1 MSNVQ
6 VLNGDTGA
14 TKSVDD
20 VDLGLGLSLM
30 EVSNQQSDQCRLSI
44 NYGKGIEEGLDEVEK
59 ENGLVENS
67 MDDQNVDMSVQE
79 AVGMHSKDDCGSKPE
94 KEDGE
99 HLGKNKIYLSDSD
112 TKNGKN
118 CLKGDAYLEVRP
130 GFLANPFKEDLQ
142 LSVISYSAQHVTVSM
157 SMESRQV
164 VISVVYAKCNH
175 VERRELWRLL
185 QLDAVKDAPWL
196 CLGDFNIIRGE
207 EEHRGGRPR
216 LRVAIDEFNDFIDNC
231 GFADMKAVGSKFSW
245 CNGQRGLA
253 RSWSK
258 LDRCLMNVVATGDF
272 PNALCKYMA
281 RTTSDH
287 APLSFMFKNLGN
299 RYGPSSFKFQQ
310 MWVSHSNF
318 WEVVNDTW
326 SASIETMGL
335 LGLATKL
342 KKVKIVLK
350 DWNCRV
356 FCHTETKI
364 QEFENKIKQLES
376 QLQEGFSADTEQA
389 LLEAKE
395 ELAVWMKR
403 EETRLS
409 QQVKLRWM
417 EKGEASAQFFK
428 TFVSL
433 NKPFVQEMRCPD
445 GTCLNSPEDIHSS
458 AVDYFSSFLQACAP
472 RDLPDL
478 SNLVQNSI
486 LEEDNAN
493 LLQLPSIQEVKE
505 AMFSIP
511 VDSSPGP
518 DGFGSGFYKTC
529 CDIVEAGMVATVQ
542 ELFLGIPI
550 PRFYSASYIVL
561 IPKMQRPTGFDKFR
575 PISLCSVVYK
585 AFSKILVRR
594 LSPILNRIISSE
606 QGAFLPG

>member
-1 MSNVQ
+1 
-6 VLNGDTGA
+6 
-14 TKSVDD
+14 
-20 VDLGLGLSLM
+20 
-30 EVSNQQSDQCRLSI
+30 
-44 NYGKGIEEGLDEVEK
+44 
-59 ENGLVENS
+59 
-67 MDDQNVDMSVQE
+67 MDSQ
-79 AVGMHSKDDCGSKPE
+79 
-94 KEDGE
+94 
-99 HLGKNKIYLSDSD
+99 
-112 TKNGKN
+112 
-118 CLKGDAYLEVRP
+118 
-130 GFLANPFKEDLQ
+130 
-142 LSVISYSAQHVTVSM
+142 
-157 SMESRQV
+157 QV

-185 QLDAVKDAPWL
+185 QLDAVQDAPQL
-196 CLGDFNIIRGE
+196 CLGDFNIICGE

-216 LRVAIDEFNDFIDNC
+216 LRVAIDEFNEFIDNC
-231 GFADMKAVGSKFSW
+231 GLVDMKAVGSKFSW

-258 LDRCLMNVVATGDF
+258 IDRCLMNVVAAGVF
-272 PNALCKYMA
+272 PDALCKYMA
-281 RTTSDH
+281 RTISDH
-287 APLSFMFKNLGN
+287 APLSFVFKNLGH

-326 SASIETMGL
+326 RHSIETMGL
-335 LGLATKL
+335 RGLATKL
-342 KKVKIVLK
+342 KRVKIVLK
-350 DWNCRV
+350 DWNHRV
-356 FCHTETKI
+356 FGHTKTKI
-364 QEFENKIKQLES
+364 QELESKIEQLES
-376 QLQEGFSADTEQA
+376 QLHEGFSKDTEQV

-395 ELAVWMKR
+395 DLAVWMKR
-403 EETRLS
+403 EKTRLS

-433 NKPFVQEMRCPD
+433 NKPFVQDMRCPN
-445 GTCLNSPEDIHSS
+445 GTCLNSPEDIHSG
-458 AVDYFSSFLQACAP
+458 AVDYFSSFLQARAS
-472 RDLPDL
+472 RVLPDL
-478 SNLVQNSI
+478 SHLVQNSI
-486 LEEDNAN
+486 FEEENAN
-493 LLQLPSIQEVKE
+493 LLQFPSIQEVKE

-518 DGFGSGFYKTC
+518 DGFGSGFYRAC
-529 CDIVEAGMVATVQ
+529 WDIVEADVVAAVR
-542 ELFLGIPI
+542 ELFLGTPM

-561 IPKMQRPTGFDKFR
+561 IPKMQRPTSFDKFR